1 MRSFGNVPCEKA
13 TMISIAASA
22 PLPDLIRSYHLRPV
36 GSASSSG
43 LPREEVREEAH
54 VVRVVGDDEEVERA
68 RELHRLAAVEAVI
81 SSPRANR

>member
-22 PLPDLIRSYHLRPV
+22 PLPDWIMSYHFRPV

-43 LPREEVREEAH
+43 LPAKRSGKKPMLSE
-54 VVRVVGDDEEVERA
+54 
-68 RELHRLAAVEAVI
+68 
-81 SSPRANR
+81 